1 MELRF
6 QTLCIWFLCGVA
18 LAQNATEPPAPLP
31 VNGSLP
37 TNGSSTT
44 NGTSPVFAPCAL
56 DCISREVVLSP
67 CQTIDNTTC
76 VCNDQGFY
84 KQVEKCIM
92 AGCTPREGIA
102 TQKAKAEYCHDPVRS
117 QVKMLYGLR
126 SLEIAAWFLVLFRFY
141 ARWATRL
148 RYGWDD
154 YIIYIPELVIS
165 QLMDDNAFGRDTWN
179 LEWDKIMLE
188 PLYLLQLGL
197 TKISILFLYL
207 RIFPGR
213 RFKRI
218 TYAFIIF
225 VAGTTAALVG
235 GSIVECWPIGYF
247 WEAWNTEYLIHTT
260 KCLNLTAAVCDTVPA
275 STVLQVPDGSSCD
288 ISRVIRFDY
297 ADEDYL
303 NVSYE
308 AYLKWSKDPK
318 FKDIFHPSPY
328 ILTGSMTGG
337 DEFWID
343 RTTRQ
348 LSNKGLAWTKL
359 DDAAAAKRAFPTLS
373 GKLAEPGFK
382 GYYNDAAGW
391 ADATKAIIQL
401 RDECLE
407 LGVSFISG
415 PAGTVVGLDTD
426 SENKIRS
433 VQTLG
438 GISIPGDHFVLA
450 AGAWSSNLVPMYNS
464 VLATAQVIA
473 YTPLS
478 DTEVQRYEKLPIY
491 ANFNTGW
498 FNFPAHADTKSL
510 KMAVHGWGYTRTP
523 SKGEALIDAN
533 ISTHRVY
540 LSRERPNFCPS
551 EGEERLRNGL
561 REILPELA
569 DRPFEKVTMCWY
581 TDTPSGD
588 FIMDYHPD
596 YQNLFVGGAGS
607 GQ

>member
-1 MELRF
+1 MDKDSKVV
-6 QTLCIWFLCGVA
+6 IIGAGVFGLSTA
-18 LAQNATEPPAPLP
+18 VQLAIEGFKNVVVVDRHMPP
-31 VNGSLP
+31 
-37 TNGSSTT
+37 
-44 NGTSPVFAPCAL
+44 
-56 DCISREVVLSP
+56 
-67 CQTIDNTTC
+67 
-76 VCNDQGFY
+76 
-84 KQVEKCIM
+84 
-92 AGCTPREGIA
+92 
-102 TQKAKAEYCHDPVRS
+102 
-117 QVKMLYGLR
+117 
-126 SLEIAAWFLVLFRFY
+126 
-141 ARWATRL
+141 
-148 RYGWDD
+148 
-154 YIIYIPELVIS
+154 
-165 QLMDDNAFGRDTWN
+165 
-179 LEWDKIMLE
+179 
-188 PLYLLQLGL
+188 
-197 TKISILFLYL
+197 
-207 RIFPGR
+207 
-213 RFKRI
+213 
-218 TYAFIIF
+218 
-225 VAGTTAALVG
+225 
-235 GSIVECWPIGYF
+235 
-247 WEAWNTEYLIHTT
+247 
-260 KCLNLTAAVCDTVPA
+260 
-275 STVLQVPDGSSCD
+275 VPDGSSCD

-318 FKDIFHPSPY
+318 FKDIFHPSSY

-337 DEFWID
+337 DESWID

-359 DDAAAAKRAFPTLS
+359 DDAATAKRAFPILS

-415 PAGTVVGLDTD
+415 PAGTVVGFDTD

-433 VQTLG
+433 AQTLG
-438 GISIPGDHFVLA
+438 GMSIQGDHFVLA

-464 VLATAQVIA
+464 TLATAQVIA

-478 DTEVQRYEKLPIY
+478 DTEVQRYKKLPIY

-498 FNFPAHADTKSL
+498 FNFPPHADTKTL

-523 SKGEALIDAN
+523 SKGEALIEAN
-533 ISTHRVY
+533 ISTPRVY
-540 LSRERPNFCPS
+540 PSRERPNFCPS

-588 FIMDYHPD
+588 FIIDYHPD

-607 GQ
+607 GHAFKFFPVLGEYMSLGLKRTLPANLSSKWRFRMEYKDRPDAFEGDGSRGGPARRELSLEERARLDSVVKSQL